1 MQKYTSRQPYYI
13 IAGPNYGRI
22 VASGL
27 VGPDYN
33 YSQDELNVMEPYGV
47 NCMVYK
53 PGFGTFINSN
63 QTAKQT
69 PVSGLSKV
77 NIREL
82 VIYLQ
87 DEIEKVLQQYQWEFN
102 NQTTRN
108 AILDKANTIC
118 SRVAA
123 NGGIEAYLNVMD
135 ASNNTDEII
144 ENEMAILS
152 THIEPGFGCGKMVQ
166 ELTLYR
172 RGQMTAS
179 IKD

>member
-1 MQKYTSRQPYYI
+1 MN
-13 IAGPNYGRI
+13 A
-22 VASGL
+22 
-27 VGPDYN
+27 
-33 YSQDELNVMEPYGV
+33 
-47 NCMVYK
+47 MVYK

-69 PVSGLSKV
+69 PVSALSKV

-102 NQTTRN
+102 NTITRN

-118 SRVAA
+118 GRVAT
-123 NGGIEAYLNVMD
+123 NGGIESYLNVMD
-135 ASNNTDEII
+135 ESNNTDEII
-144 ENEMAILS
+144 ENEMAVLS
-152 THIEPGFGCGKMVQ
+152 TSIEPGFGCGKMVQ

-172 RGQMTAS
+172 RGTMKA
-179 IKD
+179 IIRD